1 MSGGT
6 GVFSISDDPTRDSV
20 RLALLLYAFA
30 ILPMPWLD
38 EAGWQAGTAL
48 GRLVR
53 LAWALAC
60 LVYLAHVALAF
71 HHHHGWSHARAME
84 HVAERGGFGPGIF
97 LSYLFTLAWAL
108 DAAWWWL
115 APVRYAQRPNGV
127 GGSLHGFM
135 LFMVFN
141 ATVVF
146 ATGLARWG
154 GLVLFALLGLSLAL
168 RYRPRLAAGGTP

>member
-1 MSGGT
+1 
-6 GVFSISDDPTRDSV
+6 VFSIADDPTRDSV
-20 RLALLLYAFA
+20 RLALVLYAFCVG
-30 ILPMPWLD
+30 LMPWLD
-38 EAGWQAGTAL
+38 EAGWQARTGL

-60 LVYLAHVALAF
+60 LIFLAHVALAF

-97 LSYLFTLAWAL
+97 LSYLFTLAWVV

-115 APVRYAQRPNGV
+115 LPIRYARRPGWV
-127 GGSLHGFM
+127 GASLHGFM

-146 ATGLARWG
+146 EIGPARWS
-154 GLVLFALLGLSLAL
+154 GLMLLALLGLSLVL
-168 RYRPRLAAGGTP
+168 RFRPRLAPGGTP